1 MRKYVCSIII
11 LAGMSGLLM
20 NVNAAPSPPP
30 PMDPELSAP
39 VTPIVERQTAL
50 FGRDGDRNEDGRG
63 GDRDGDGNGR
73 RHCSQTA
80 EALLR
85 ACKAEIQADYWTAF
99 AACLNIADSGD
110 REECMT
116 EAKDALREAERECR
130 DQFEARNDVCRE
142 LGQARYSPEIDPDN
156 FLSPEA
162 AAQNPNPYFPLVP
175 GTTWHYEG
183 EDETIDVT
191 VKGETIEIM
200 GVECFIVND
209 VVRENGAITENTQD
223 YFAVDEDGTVWY
235 FGEHSETIEDGVV
248 TSLEGSW
255 LAGEDGA
262 QPGIIMLADPEV
274 GDVYRQ
280 EWAPGTAEDMGEVI
294 SVTGDESVTAANCNG
309 QCVVVRDFTPLE
321 PGANEHKFYAINV
334 GFMLEIDPETK
345 DRLELTS
352 FTAGAHL
359 ARPASAAPAQARS
372 GALLSPL
379 KVESRFGVT
388 SFGSGST
395 IRFDLER
402 PTDLNVDVYDSQGRR
417 VQALFAGKREAGSQ
431 TFEWQGK
438 DAGGHQVP
446 NGIYFVRVRAGAESQ
461 TSRVAIL
468 AR

>member
-1 MRKYVCSIII
+1 MRKHIASIII
-11 LAGMSGLLM
+11 LTGMFGLLM
-20 NVNAAPSPPP
+20 NVNAAAPPP
-30 PMDPELSAP
+30 APMDPELSAP
-39 VTPIVERQTAL
+39 TTTLVERQSAL
-50 FGRDGDRNEDGRG
+50 FDRDGRG
-63 GDRDGDGNGR
+63 GDREGGGEGNGR
-73 RHCSQTA
+73 RYCSQTA

-99 AACLNIADSGD
+99 SACLNITDSGD
-110 REECMT
+110 REACLE
-116 EAKDALREAERECR
+116 EARDALREAERECR
-130 DQFEARNDVCRE
+130 DQFGARIDVCRE
-142 LGQARYSPEIDPDN
+142 LGQARYAPDIDPDN

-183 EDETIDVT
+183 EDETVDVT

-209 VVRENGAITENTQD
+209 VVREKGEITENTQD

-235 FGEHSETIEDGVV
+235 FGEHSETIEEGVV

-262 QPGIIMLADPEV
+262 LPGVIMEADPEV

-294 SVTGDESVTAANCNG
+294 SLTGDESVTAANCNG
-309 QCVVVRDFTPLE
+309 HCVVVRDFTPLD
-321 PGANEHKFYAINV
+321 PDANEHKFFAQNV
-334 GFMLEIDPETK
+334 GLILELDPESK

-359 ARPASAAPAQARS
+359 ARPAAATPAQARS

-388 SFGSGST
+388 SFGSGSR
-395 IRFDLER
+395 ISFDLER
-402 PTDLNVDVYDSQGRR
+402 QADVNVDVYDSQGRR
-417 VQALFAGKREAGSQ
+417 VQSLFAGKREAGSQ
-431 TFEWQGK
+431 AFEWQGR
-438 DAGGHQVP
+438 DASGHEVA